1 MRVRLPPPAPASL
14 LSKRSIS
21 LTSFCPLTA
30 TRAGGGEENPQE
42 GCGETS
48 PPTDTCR
55 AAAAG
60 RPRAASARRRLP
72 PPAPEGFLDAC
83 GDYLRVPEHRRVFEA
98 LRISLSASKSVRF
111 RRPRR

>member
-55 AAAAG
+55 AATAG
-60 RPRAASARRRLP
+60 RPREASARRRLP
-72 PPAPEGFLDAC
+72 PPAPASL
-83 GDYLRVPEHRRVFEA
+83 LSKRS
-98 LRISLSASKSVRF
+98 ISLTSFCPLTATRAGGGEENPQEGCGETS
-111 RRPRR
+111 PPT